1 MSNVISLCEYRRRR
15 RPTFTDQERT
25 SAVIKAVTA
34 HGEHLKADP
43 LVIEE
48 AVHTALV
55 TKRKGCSPAY
65 AIQCGYAVLRK
76 RAQISKQ
83 GAKA

>member
-1 MSNVISLCEYRRRR
+1 MNNVISLCEYRRNK

-55 TKRKGCSPAY
+55 TKRQGRSPAY
-65 AIQCGYAVLRK
+65 AIQCGYAVLRE
-76 RAQISKQ
+76 RARR
-83 GAKA
+83 AEA